1 MLQLKK
7 DKESDIGRST
17 FLTGFSLFPSNGL
30 FRRSPLY
37 DESVDLEKDFNNL
50 MNPRS
55 SVEDTRAFIVKDLEK
70 ALECG
75 LPEAWDS
82 ENYGRV
88 T

>member
-1 MLQLKK
+1 MG
-7 DKESDIGRST
+7 EAH
-17 FLTGFSLFPSNGL
+17 FLRALVYFHLMDYFGGL
-30 FRRSPLY
+30 PLY